1 MKKKLSTLI
10 LSVVLLI
17 TCCVFPGYAATNT
30 GQDVEKSAGVWVL
43 EYDSDGEAYIRNK
56 LTNERIVEAVRCNAD
71 GELEELDIE
80 DYVQIKNSLS
90 IDDSALES
98 NSMNNA
104 LLGNDIE
111 PMSDSG
117 WMYLYEETRNY
128 VALGTPIKV
137 SADLRGPG
145 TIFHLDV
152 RTIQHSFG
160 GDVNVPI
167 DQTAITIGAG
177 FSWNVSAKTTTSN
190 GYVYPVPSGE
200 LGYIQ
205 FTPYLNVTEGDLYHI
220 YAAPFVYL
228 ENYLGKVWGKS
239 PRKYGDLA
247 DGIYELVL
255 R

>member
-117 WMYLYEETRNY
+117 WMY
-128 VALGTPIKV
+128 
-137 SADLRGPG
+137 
-145 TIFHLDV
+145 
-152 RTIQHSFG
+152 
-160 GDVNVPI
+160 
-167 DQTAITIGAG
+167 
-177 FSWNVSAKTTTSN
+177 
-190 GYVYPVPSGE
+190 
-200 LGYIQ
+200 
-205 FTPYLNVTEGDLYHI
+205 
-220 YAAPFVYL
+220 
-228 ENYLGKVWGKS
+228 
-239 PRKYGDLA
+239 
-247 DGIYELVL
+247 
-255 R
+255 